1 MSKSNTFEYDI
12 QAHIFNNVAI
22 TGIGDTNG
30 LPESA
35 TAGNLYVALYTSDPG
50 EAGTAVTNE
59 CSDGGYA
66 RVAVP
71 RSSAGFTCTAS
82 TGNVTN
88 AATVTFGAF
97 TTGATITHF
106 GFVSTASGAGKL
118 LKSGALTTSRTISAG
133 TAPYFA
139 AGDLTD
145 TED

>member
-1 MSKSNTFEYDI
+1 MSKSNAFEYAI
-12 QAHIFNNVAI
+12 QTHIFNNAAI
-22 TGIGDTNG
+22 SGIGDATG
-30 LPESA
+30 LPASA
-35 TAGNLYVALYTSDPG
+35 TAGNLYIALYTSDPG
-50 EAGTAVTNE
+50 ETGTATTNE
-59 CSDGGYA
+59 CTDGGYA

-82 TGNVTN
+82 SGNVAN
-88 AATVTFGAF
+88 AAAITFGAF

-106 GFVSTASGAGKL
+106 GIVSSASGAGTL

-145 TED
+145 VED